1 MKKGF
6 LVKILTLVVGLLFSF
21 TAFAD
26 TFEGVGKGYGGDIV
40 VEAEIS
46 NNKLIAVKVKED
58 SESDFAKLVIQQI
71 IEKVIATQN
80 TKVDDVAGATATSKG
95 IKRAISNAIK
105 KSGATLTQTEQAAAV
120 KTQSVETDV
129 VVIGGGG
136 AGITASIAAHEKGA
150 RVILLEKTALLG
162 GNTNYATAGINA
174 ADTKLQKQLGIEDN
188 EQLFIDDTLK
198 GGKGTN
204 NKELVKVLSE
214 ESNDIID
221 WLTERGVDITEIT
234 STGGQSV
241 KRTHRPTGG
250 SAIGPAV
257 VGGLSK
263 VLEKE
268 KIDVRTSDKAVE
280 IIKKDNRVVG
290 VKVSGK
296 DGEYTITAKAVIVA
310 TGGFG
315 ANSEMV
321 AKYNPALKGFG
332 TTNNPAI
339 VGEGIEMIE
348 KVGGDLVDMKEIQ
361 THPTVLHKKT
371 AMITEAVRGEGAILV
386 NIEGQRFISELE
398 TRDVVSKAILKQ
410 KTKSAFLIFNQE
422 IREKLKAAD
431 GYVKKGYAV
440 EGSLK
445 EIAKQIGVNEAE
457 LLKTVAT
464 YNEFVKNKEDKDFS
478 KKQLPRELA
487 GDKFY
492 AIEIS
497 PAVHHTMGGV
507 RINTNAEVLAKN
519 GKAIRGLYAAGEVT
533 GGVHGANRIGGNAMT
548 DITVY
553 GKIAGENAATYSKSI
568 K

>member
-6 LVKILTLVVGLLFSF
+6 LVKLLTLAIGVMFSL
-21 TAFAD
+21 TAFTD
-26 TFEGVGKGYGGDIV
+26 TFEGIGKGYGGDIV

-46 NNKLIAVKVKED
+46 NNKLTAIKVKQD
-58 SESDFAKLVIQQI
+58 SESDFAKVAIQQI

-80 TKVDDVAGATATSKG
+80 VNVDDVAGATATSKG
-95 IKRAISNAIK
+95 IKRAISNAVK
-105 KSGATLTQTEQAAAV
+105 KSGATLTKVEQAAAKV
-120 KTQSVETDV
+120 LSNETDV

-136 AGITASIAAHEKGA
+136 AGITAAIAAHEKGA
-150 RVILLEKTALLG
+150 KVILLEKTALLG

-174 ADTKLQKQLGIEDN
+174 AGTKIQKKLGVEDN
-188 EQLFIDDTLK
+188 AQLFIDDTLK
-198 GGKGTN
+198 GGKGIN
-204 NKELVKVLSE
+204 NKELVKVLAE
-214 ESNDIID
+214 DSNDIID
-221 WLTERGVDITEIT
+221 WLVERGVDITEIT

-257 VGGLSK
+257 IGGLSK
-263 VLEKE
+263 VLDNE
-268 KIDVRTSDKAVE
+268 KIDVRISDKAIE
-280 IIKKDNRVVG
+280 IIKKDNKVVG

-296 DGEYTITAKAVIVA
+296 DGEYIITAKAVIVA

-339 VGEGIEMIE
+339 VGEGIQMVE

-371 AMITEAVRGEGAILV
+371 NMITEAVRGEGAILV
-386 NIEGQRFISELE
+386 NRDAKRFINELE
-398 TRDVVSKAILKQ
+398 TRDVVSKAVLEQ
-410 KTKSAFLIFNQE
+410 KGNSAFILFNQE

-440 EGSLK
+440 EGTLA
-445 EIAKQIGVNEAE
+445 EIAKKIGINETE
-457 LLKTVAT
+457 LAKTIDN
-464 YNEFVKNKEDKDFS
+464 YNGLVRAKEDKDFG
-478 KKQLPRELA
+478 KKQLPRELL
-487 GDKFY
+487 GEKFY

-519 GKAIRGLYAAGEVT
+519 GKAIKGLYAAGEVT
-533 GGVHGANRIGGNAMT
+533 GGVHGANRIGGNAVT